1 MFLQWRKTTFQKGND
16 DKNSLLS
23 TLGNKPFL
31 LRVIQS
37 SCPDPKELESLF
49 NWLSSLPA
57 LEDFGP
63 EYLTNSL
70 VGILLHFFKHKT
82 LHWGGNP
89 RQLKSACVSTK
100 DVWVLAE
107 AAHCSA
113 APQKKKD
120 VGHHKGPYTTLR
132 NAQWAPRWW
141 LIDVF
146 RKWNDIYHE
155 IDPNFENWSL
165 YYLNVS
171 FYWYVYSLISWHKW
185 LVVNF

>member
-1 MFLQWRKTTFQKGND
+1 MFVGWRKQAFKKGND

-113 APQKKKD
+113 APQKKKTWAITR
-120 VGHHKGPYTTLR
+120 GPILLCEMHSGPYVDGWLTFLGNGMTFILKLILILENEVFTT
-132 NAQWAPRWW
+132 
-141 LIDVF
+141 
-146 RKWNDIYHE
+146 
-155 IDPNFENWSL
+155 
-165 YYLNVS
+165 
-171 FYWYVYSLISWHKW
+171 
-185 LVVNF
+185 